1 MSPSRSR
8 SPSGR
13 CSVQKILHD
22 LRLSETVSPFG
33 VGAIVDIRGESIIAP
48 DTSWWDRK
56 VAPEIHCDRL
66 VDQLVQ
72 IGHPR
77 PVLRQAPSHAGRAGQ
92 ETASLPYW
100 RFPAWRFCERCL
112 KLSKLTTIDKGRFRN
127 RCGCGGV
134 LVPMRY
140 VAVCKTGS
148 HVQDVPWFMWAHRGR
163 DKGMTEEVR
172 VCRAYKELRFV
183 RSNASGEGLASLR
196 VVCDGCKRSRSLS
209 DLVGEGALHRD
220 GIRCNG
226 RQPWEPE
233 DSVSEPCEA
242 DLVAVQ
248 RGATGNYIA
257 DRVSALDI
265 PEEKT
270 RSEDLIAKIRAHD
283 YFQRLIDDNGGPKSE
298 MIAEWIAEEIGAGTD
313 TVLSVAGGEEHSA
326 DTGMHALKDGE
337 WAAFVKKIAGGKD
350 QDVSDFVVDGWS
362 DESITSGPSE
372 LRGVIAGIGQVH
384 RVREVRALKGFRRY
398 SPSASFISADL
409 GQDPKQRPVYPSLEL
424 FGEGV
429 FLQFDELALQAW
441 ESRPDVQAR
450 AHILMERREQLEWAR
465 SRLDVPEPRFIAL
478 HTIAHLLIRRLAFA
492 SGYSSAAL
500 QERVYA
506 STERPDHTA
515 GILIYTAAGDAQ
527 GTLGGLVRLGAP
539 NLLIPLLIAAL
550 DDGDVCS
557 NDPVCIESDRQGSS
571 QLNLSACHGC
581 ALVSETSCETGN
593 RLLDRQLV
601 LGGSEVTGLLSGV
614 LPEVRAA
621 LGAGS

>member
-1 MSPSRSR
+1 M
-8 SPSGR
+8 
-13 CSVQKILHD
+13 QKIRHD

-33 VGAIVDIRGESIIAP
+33 VGAIVDIRGESLIAP
-48 DTSWWDRK
+48 DTSWWNRQ

-72 IGHPR
+72 PGRPR
-77 PVLRQAPSHAGRAGQ
+77 PLLRQAPSHAGRTGQ

-127 RCGCGGV
+127 RCDCGGV

-148 HVQDVPWFMWAHRGR
+148 HVQDVPWFRWAHRGH
-163 DKGMTEEVR
+163 DKGVTEEVR

-183 RSNASGEGLASLR
+183 RLNASGEGLASLR
-196 VVCDGCKRSRSLS
+196 VVCDGCKRSRPLS
-209 DLVGEGALHRD
+209 ELVGEGALHRD
-220 GIRCNG
+220 GIRCEG

-233 DSVSEPCEA
+233 DSVVEPCDA
-242 DLVAVQ
+242 GLVAVQ

-270 RSEDLIAKIRAHD
+270 ASAELIDKVRAHD

-298 MIAEWIAEEIGAGTD
+298 MIAGWIAEELGVGAEM
-313 TVLSVAGGEEHSA
+313 VLAVALGGERPEE
-326 DTGMHALKDGE
+326 TGMHVLKDGE
-337 WAAFVKKIAGGKD
+337 WAAFVKKIVAGKD
-350 QDVSDFVVDGWS
+350 RELSDFVVDGWS
-362 DESITSGPSE
+362 GGSITSGPSE
-372 LRGVIAGIGQVH
+372 LRGVISGIGQVH

-398 SPSASFISADL
+398 SPTAAFVSADL

-424 FGEGV
+424 FGEGI
-429 FLQFDELALQAW
+429 FLRFDEDALRAW
-441 ESRPDVQAR
+441 ESLPDVQAR
-450 AHILMERREQLEWAR
+450 ARILMDRRERLEWAR
-465 SRLDVPEPRFIAL
+465 SRLDFPEPRFIAL
-478 HTIAHLLIRRLAFA
+478 HTVAHLLIRRLAFA

-506 STERPDHTA
+506 STERSDNTA

-527 GTLGGLVRLGAP
+527 GTLGGLVRLGTP
-539 NLLIPLLIAAL
+539 DLLIPLLIAAL
-550 DDGDVCS
+550 DDADVCS

-601 LGGSEVTGLLSGV
+601 LGGSEVTGLLAGA
-614 LPEVRAA
+614 LPAVRAS
-621 LGAGS
+621 LGAA